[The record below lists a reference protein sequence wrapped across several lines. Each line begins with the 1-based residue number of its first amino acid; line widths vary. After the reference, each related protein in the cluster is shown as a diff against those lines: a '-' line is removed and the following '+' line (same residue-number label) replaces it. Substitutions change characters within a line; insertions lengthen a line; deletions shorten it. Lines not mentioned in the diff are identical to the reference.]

1 MKLKAINNW
10 ILFIMLMAALFASCT
25 KDLDRQPLTGTTA
38 AEVYNTPDN
47 YKQVLAK
54 IYAGLAV
61 SGQQGPA
68 GNPDITGYDEGF
80 SNYLRQ
86 YWQMEELT
94 TDEAVIGWGDAD
106 IQDLHN
112 MNWTTSN
119 TFVRMIYNRIYYQ
132 ISLCNEFIRESNDD
146 ALNSKGFSGDDIT
159 RIKQYRAEAR
169 FMRALSYW
177 HALDLFGNIPF
188 VTEKD
193 PVGNFLPPQIS
204 KDSAFRY
211 VESELLDIESALADP
226 RQNEYARA
234 DKAADWMLLAKLYLN
249 AEVYTGQGR
258 YSECLNYCNKIIAA
272 GYTLETEYRNLF
284 LADNNTS
291 GEIIL
296 PVAFDALRTQTY
308 GGMVY
313 LIHAE
318 IGGSMNAADF
328 GVSSGGWAGLRTT
341 KNLVNVFP
349 DVTGSTDQRAMFY
362 TDGQSLDIKV
372 ILNNFTDGY
381 AITKYKNINRAGL
394 PESDPTNTFVNTD
407 YPMFR
412 LGDVYLMYAEAAL
425 RGGSGGDLGLATE
438 YINKLRERAYGN
450 TSGNISQSDLTLDF
464 ILNERERELYWE
476 GTRRTDLIRFGKF
489 TSGSYLWPFKGGV
502 LNGTGVE
509 DYRSVFP
516 IPVSDITVNP
526 NLVQNPGY

>member
-1 MKLKAINNW
+1 MKKLISW
-10 ILFIMLMAALFASCT
+10 SLPGVMAVMTFVSCN
-25 KDLDRQPLTGTTA
+25 KDLNREPLTGTTSA
-38 AEVYNTPDN
+38 DVYNTPAN
-47 YKQVLAK
+47 YKEVLAK

-68 GNPDITGYDEGF
+68 GNADITGYDEGF

-132 ISLCNEFIRESNDD
+132 ISLCNEFIRESSDD
-146 ALNSKGFSGDDIT
+146 VVAGKGFSSQDADN
-159 RIKQYRAEAR
+159 IKQYRAEAR

-177 HALDLFGNIPF
+177 HAMDFFGNVPF

-193 PVGNFLPPQIS
+193 PVGSFLPPQIS
-204 KDSAFRY
+204 RDSLFLYIESEALD
-211 VESELLDIESALADP
+211 VESILAEP

-234 DKAADWMLLAKLYLN
+234 DKAADWTLLAKLYLN
-249 AEVYTGQGR
+249 AEVYTGTQR
-258 YSECLNYCNKIIAA
+258 YSDCIDYCNKIIAA
-272 GYTLETEYRNLF
+272 GYSLEPEYKNLF

-291 GEIIL
+291 NEIIL
-296 PVAFDALRTQTY
+296 PVAFDALHTQTY

-318 IGGSMNAADF
+318 IGGSMNASDF

-341 KNLVNVFP
+341 KNLVQAFP
-349 DVTGSTDQRAMFY
+349 DPSGSTDKRAMFY
-362 TDGQSLDIKV
+362 TDDQNLEINV
-372 ILNNFTDGY
+372 ILNNFNDGY
-381 AITKYKNINRAGL
+381 AITKYKNINRAGQA
-394 PESDPTNTFVNTD
+394 ESDPTGQFVNTD
-407 YPMFR
+407 FPLFR
-412 LGDVYLMYAEAAL
+412 LGDIYLMYAEAVI
-425 RGGSGGDLGLATE
+425 RSGADEGTAIG
-438 YINKLRERAYGN
+438 YINQLRERAYGN
-450 TSGNISQSDLTLDF
+450 NSGDITQGDLTLDF
-464 ILNERERELYWE
+464 ILQERARELYWE
-476 GTRRTDLIRFGKF
+476 ATRRTDLIRFGKF
-489 TSGSYLWPFKGGV
+489 TSSSYLWPFKGGV
-502 LNGTGVE
+502 QNGTGVA
-509 DYRSVFP
+509 DYRTLFP

-526 NLVQNPGY
+526 NLKQNPGY

>member
-1 MKLKAINNW
+1 MKLSFIKNSVLLSGFI
-10 ILFIMLMAALFASCT
+10 ILAFVSCT

-38 AEVYNTPDN
+38 NDVYNTPAN
-47 YKQVLAK
+47 YKDVLAK

-94 TDEAVIGWGDAD
+94 TDEAVIGWADAD

-132 ISLCNEFIRESNDD
+132 ISLCNEFIRESSDE
-146 ALNSKGFSGDDIT
+146 AVASKGIT
-159 RIKQYRAEAR
+159 GADADNIKQYRAEAR
-169 FMRALSYW
+169 FMRALSYY
-177 HALDLFGNIPF
+177 HAMDLFGNVPF
-188 VTEKD
+188 VTEND

-204 KDSAFRY
+204 RDSLFQY
-211 VESELLDIESALADP
+211 IETELLDVESLLADP
-226 RQNEYARA
+226 RTNEYARA

-249 AEVYTGQGR
+249 AEVYTGQAR
-258 YSECLNYCNKIIAA
+258 YNDCITYCSKIISA
-272 GYTLETEYRNLF
+272 GYSLEPEYKNLF

-291 GEIIL
+291 NEIIF

-318 IGGSMNAADF
+318 IGGKMNASDF

-341 KNLVNVFP
+341 KNLVTAFP
-349 DVTGSTDQRAMFY
+349 DPSGSTDTRAMFF
-362 TDGQSLDIKV
+362 TDGQSLDIKI

-381 AITKYKNINRAGL
+381 AVTKYKNINSAGEA
-394 PESDPTNTFVNTD
+394 ESDPTGTFVNTD

-412 LGDVYLMYAEAAL
+412 LADVYLMYAEATL
-425 RGGSGGDLGLATE
+425 RGGGGDMTTAVD
-438 YINKLRERAYGN
+438 YINQLRERAYGN
-450 TSGNISQSDLTLDF
+450 NSGNISESDLTLDF
-464 ILNERERELYWE
+464 ILSERARELYWE

-489 TSGSYLWPFKGGV
+489 TSSNYLWPFKGGV
-502 LNGTGVE
+502 EGGTGVE
-509 DYRSVFP
+509 DYRNIFP

-526 NLVQNPGY
+526 NLQQNTGY